1 MTLASDSIED
11 SVVTAILAGR
21 LRPGTRLGE
30 SKLAE
35 IYGVSRTRVRE
46 AMMRLEARGI
56 VHVSARRGWFI
67 VEPSAT
73 DARAAFQ
80 ARRLIEAGMLRALHH
95 VPADAVAHLRA
106 HVEEERRALDAGQVG
121 SRTCLLGDFH
131 IHLAH
136 TFGNPFLT
144 DILRDLT
151 ARTTLVS
158 MLYQSE
164 QHAAESSDDHDR
176 IVALLADGDF
186 AGAAALMDEHIRR
199 VEDGLD
205 LAATPD
211 PLAGLRE
218 ILSPGAPAFPF
229 AANSNTAFPNAGGE
243 ET

>member
-30 SKLAE
+30 AKLAE

-73 DARAAFQ
+73 EARAAFQ
-80 ARRLIEAGMLRALHH
+80 ARRLIEAGMLRALDH
-95 VPADAVAHLRA
+95 VPADAVAHLRV
-106 HVEEERRALDAGQVG
+106 HVQEERRALDAGQVG

-136 TFGNPFLT
+136 AFGNPFLT

-158 MLYQSE
+158 MLYQSD
-164 QHAAESSDDHDR
+164 QHAAESSDDHGQ
-176 IVALLADGDF
+176 IVALLAAGDF
-186 AGAAALMDEHIRR
+186 VGAAALMDEHIQR

-205 LAATPD
+205 LAVARD

-218 ILSPGAPAFPF
+218 ILSPGAPAL
-229 AANSNTAFPNAGGE
+229 STAFPTAAISNAGGE

>member
-1 MTLASDSIED
+1 MTQLPDSIED
-11 SVVTAILAGR
+11 SVISAILGGR

-30 SKLAE
+30 AKLAE
-35 IYGVSRTRVRE
+35 VYGVSRTRVRE
-46 AMMRLEARGI
+46 AMMRLETRGI

-73 DARAAFQ
+73 EARAAFQ
-80 ARRLIEAGMLRALHH
+80 ARRVVETGMLRELQAL
-95 VPADAVAHLRA
+95 PGRALPGEAVARLRA
-106 HVEEERRALDAGQVG
+106 HVEEERAALRTGHVG

-136 TFGNPFLT
+136 AFGNPFLT

-158 MLYQSE
+158 MLYQSD
-164 QHAAESSDDHDR
+164 QDAAASSDDHAG
-176 IVALLADGDF
+176 IVTLLADGDF
-186 AGAAALMDEHIRR
+186 AGAARLMDAHIRR

-205 LAATPD
+205 LAAAPD

-218 ILSPGAPAFPF
+218 ILSPGAPA
-229 AANSNTAFPNAGGE
+229 
-243 ET
+243 